1 MKSRCYKTYAKE
13 YEDYGG
19 RGILICEEWLADFKN
34 FYDWSMLNG
43 YADNLTI
50 DRIDNSQNYEPDNCR
65 WVTRLVQNNNSRH
78 VNYIEF
84 NGERHSIAEWSR
96 IKGMS
101 RNTIVKRLRLG
112 WDIDRVLNSPVN
124 KTFGGK

>member
-13 YEDYGG
+13 YGDYGG
-19 RGILICEEWLADFKN
+19 RGISICEEWLADFKN
-34 FYDWSMLNG
+34 FYDWSMANG

-50 DRIDNSQNYEPDNCR
+50 DRIDNSRNYGPDNCR

-84 NGERHSIAEWSR
+84 NGKRHSIAEWSR
-96 IKGMS
+96 IKGIS
-101 RNTIVKRLRLG
+101 RNTIVKRIRLG
-112 WDIDRVLNSPVN
+112 WDIDRVLNSPVH
-124 KTFGGK
+124 KTFGRK